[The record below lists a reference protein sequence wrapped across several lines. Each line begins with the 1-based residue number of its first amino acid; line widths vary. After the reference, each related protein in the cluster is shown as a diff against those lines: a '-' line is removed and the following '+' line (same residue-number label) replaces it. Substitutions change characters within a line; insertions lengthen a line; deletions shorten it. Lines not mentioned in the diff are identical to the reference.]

1 MVNKKKVRFKKR
13 QELSKY
19 DKRNYDGCEE
29 FVIEEDNIEKEI

>member
-1 MVNKKKVRFKKR
+1 MVNKKKVKFKNH

-29 FVIEEDNIEKEI
+29 FVVKDESVEKEI